1 MGQSKP
7 TDYGLWIKTY
17 GLASID
23 QHLLTRCQQ
32 LSIASLKKT
41 VLPNC
46 ILYIRKYFSFFA
58 VSKSEDKK
66 CQVIQNGPLSKDTK
80 LSLIKSAG

>member
-23 QHLLTRCQQ
+23 QHLLTRGQQ
-32 LSIASLKKT
+32 LSIASLK
-41 VLPNC
+41 NC
-46 ILYIRKYFSFFA
+46 PAKLHSIYKEVFFLFCHL
-58 VSKSEDKK
+58 KE
-66 CQVIQNGPLSKDTK
+66 
-80 LSLIKSAG
+80 